1 MSTVRRLVGLVVVVT
16 ALFTGLDLVR
26 WGVAYAG
33 VLPSLVPHATELA
46 VLSRGLQLVRTFVMP
61 AVLLAAAPAATAD
74 PRDRR
79 RMIALFAAM
88 IVADILILG
97 LGRLVPGVLVFLVVQ
112 VVLTLRHAEG
122 SREAARRHPDGL
134 SRVAGLTV
142 GCVALWAAI
151 VFGLAGPLDAA
162 GLRGV
167 VATYAAVLGG
177 SLISA
182 WSRVFLRNGDPSRAL
197 RIALGMTAFTLCDM
211 TVAAGAVFA
220 GTPHGQGADL
230 LTGICYGPALVLLA
244 TSVPPRPTA

>member
-1 MSTVRRLVGLVVVVT
+1 MTVRKLVGLVVVVT

-33 VLPSLVPHATELA
+33 VLPTLVPYGTELA
-46 VLSRGLQLVRTFVMP
+46 ALSRGLQLVRTFLVP
-61 AVLLAAAPAATAD
+61 AVLFAAAPAAMAD

-79 RMIALFAAM
+79 RMILLFAAM
-88 IVADILILG
+88 VFADILILG
-97 LGRLVPGVLVFLVVQ
+97 LGHLVPGVLVFLVVQ

-122 SREAARRHPDGL
+122 ARDAARCHPE
-134 SRVAGLTV
+134 GLTRV
-142 GCVALWAAI
+142 IGLTLGCVALWSAV
-151 VFGLAGPLDAA
+151 VFGLAEPLDAA

-167 VATYAAVLGG
+167 VAVYAAVLGA

-182 WSRVFLRNGDPSRAL
+182 WSRVFLENGDPGRAR

-220 GTPHGQGADL
+220 GSPIGQGADL

-244 TSVPPRPTA
+244 TSVPARPAA